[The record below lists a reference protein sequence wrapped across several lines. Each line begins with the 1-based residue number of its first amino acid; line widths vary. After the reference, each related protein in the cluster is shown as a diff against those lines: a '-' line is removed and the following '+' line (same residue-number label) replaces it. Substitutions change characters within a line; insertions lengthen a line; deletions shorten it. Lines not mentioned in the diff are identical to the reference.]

1 MRTHGPLEL
10 FYLTGYTLGM
20 NKIPQSELEE
30 LREILEVDKENLEEE
45 LAAHGR
51 VQTDTGDWQ
60 GASSGYEGTE
70 SDPNDVADQIEELAT
85 NVPLVEELED
95 RHRDVADALEKMDE
109 GVYGICEV
117 CNEPIPLE
125 RLVAIPSART
135 CIEHAEEI

>member
-1 MRTHGPLEL
+1 
-10 FYLTGYTLGM
+10 M
-20 NKIPQSELEE
+20 NKIPQIELEE
-30 LREILEVDKENLEEE
+30 LREILEIDKENLEEE

-51 VQTDTGDWQ
+51 VQTDSGDWQ
-60 GASSGYEGTE
+60 GASTGFEGEE

-95 RHRDVADALEKMDE
+95 RHQDVSDALEKMDE

-125 RLVAIPSART
+125 RLKANPSART
-135 CIEHAEEI
+135 DIEHAEEI

>member
-1 MRTHGPLEL
+1 
-10 FYLTGYTLGM
+10 M